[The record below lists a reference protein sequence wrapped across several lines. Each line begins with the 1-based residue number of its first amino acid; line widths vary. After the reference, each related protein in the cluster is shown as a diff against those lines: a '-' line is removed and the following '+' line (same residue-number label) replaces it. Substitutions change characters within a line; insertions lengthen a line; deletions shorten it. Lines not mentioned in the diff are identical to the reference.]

1 MHRMEFCNWVNLIL
15 MIDLMLRLI
24 IFLYVLCFF
33 LFLLNL
39 YNID

>member
-1 MHRMEFCNWVNLIL
+1 LL

-33 LFLLNL
+33 LFLLL
-39 YNID
+39 ELI

>member
-1 MHRMEFCNWVNLIL
+1 MHHMEFCNWVNLL

-33 LFLLNL
+33 LFLLL
-39 YNID
+39 ELI